1 MRDCID
7 ETVVLLVPANL
18 SDKKAGIENDAG
30 DDGAEEEHPQHYLHI
45 RLPIEDDP
53 AEANGCRGGDE

>member
-1 MRDCID
+1 MGDCID

-18 SDKKAGIENDAG
+18 SDEKAGIENDAG
-30 DDGAEEEHPQHYLHI
+30 DDGAEEEHAEDDLHI

-53 AEANGCRGGDE
+53 AETNGRRGGHE